1 MRGSS
6 APGRGLISGGTA
18 PLRGIGRVT
27 GRLRR
32 CLVPAPGCLAP
43 DDPLHASCVT
53 RQYRLPGEK
62 ALALEITRVKIV
74 FWWSCFWDGWKR
86 LRSARKGVF
95 WGDKRAPIRFPR
107 LPWCPLSYL
116 SPAPWLFL
124 SSPPIL
130 VSFMYIRYTVR
141 AAQRSGQPLPE
152 PRAELA
158 FASDVPGAPLLLHRQ
173 V

>member
-62 ALALEITRVKIV
+62 ALALEITRRENRFLVEL
-74 FWWSCFWDGWKR
+74 FLGRLKR
-86 LRSARKGVF
+86 LRSARVSSGVINARRYVF
-95 WGDKRAPIRFPR
+95 QDCRGV
-107 LPWCPLSYL
+107 SYL
-116 SPAPWLFL
+116 IYLLPRGYFFPALLYWYRSCTFV
-124 SSPPIL
+124 I
-130 VSFMYIRYTVR
+130 R

-173 V
+173 I